1 MAKIYLAGP
10 FFDEAGTELRRLEA
24 VKAALGKNPTVE
36 AIFSPKDED
45 LKSPIVSQ
53 LPVMSAA
60 WQQAVFA
67 NDLRGL
73 KETEVLLVI
82 TDSASNANGSD
93 DGTAFEVGYWFAMN
107 QLAAAPQRLIV
118 LYAEQAAKLNLM
130 IAQSADYYTTAIAD
144 LTTLD
149 FNQVPQQPYQGSVN

>member
-10 FFDEAGTELRRLEA
+10 FFDEAGTELQRLEA
-24 VKAALGKNPTVE
+24 VKAALAKNPTVDSV
-36 AIFSPKDED
+36 FSPKDED

-53 LPVMSAA
+53 LPFMSAA
-60 WQQAVFA
+60 WQKAVFE

-73 KETEVLLVI
+73 KETNVLLVI
-82 TDSASNANGSD
+82 TDSASNTNGSD

-107 QLAAAPQRLIV
+107 QLTATTKQPIV

-130 IAQSADYYTTAIAD
+130 IAQSADYYTTAIND
-144 LTTLD
+144 LRTLD
-149 FNQVPQQPYQGSVN
+149 FNQIPQQPYQGVVN